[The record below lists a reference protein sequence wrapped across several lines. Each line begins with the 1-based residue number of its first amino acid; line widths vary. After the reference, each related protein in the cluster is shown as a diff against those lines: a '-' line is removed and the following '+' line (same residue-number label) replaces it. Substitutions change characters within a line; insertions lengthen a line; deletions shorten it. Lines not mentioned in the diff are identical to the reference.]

1 MKRRKDGRWAK
12 TVTINKKRVFFYST
26 AETERQAER
35 DIAKQLLEY
44 AEKEEQGKTF
54 KEVSEEWSSAH
65 FETIEY
71 NTQKYYRASLKQI
84 NEYFGNEM
92 IADITPTNIKVFI
105 DKISYE
111 GYALK
116 TVKSRLL
123 VLNLIFKYAV
133 IQRYAENNP
142 CTYITAPKNLKKTRR
157 EAPEEEEIQVV
168 KNSIYIEFGF
178 FAYFILYTGLR
189 RGEALALRYS
199 DIDYENKL
207 ITVNKSIYHK
217 NNVPHEKTPK
227 TSAGIRTVVLLDNLI
242 PLLKKRKKTDDKNE
256 LVFGNDSGRW
266 LTNGQFQSLWENYVK
281 QTQLKITPHQL
292 RHAYATILYEAGIDE
307 KDAQELMGHTTI
319 QLTRDIYTHISKTR
333 KKITADRLNKFVE
346 TSLCSQDVVK

>member
-1 MKRRKDGRWAK
+1 MKRRPDGRWVK
-12 TVTINKKRVFFYST
+12 TVTINKKRVFFYSS
-26 AETERQAER
+26 AESERQAER

-44 AEKEEQGKTF
+44 TKKEEQGKTF
-54 KEVSEEWSSAH
+54 KEVSEEWSDAH

-71 NTQKYYRASLKQI
+71 NTQKYYRASLKQL
-84 NEYFGNEM
+84 NEYFAQEM
-92 IADITPTNIKVFI
+92 IKDITPTDIKVFI
-105 DKISYE
+105 DKLCYNY

-133 IQRYAENNP
+133 INRYTENNP
-142 CTYITAPKNLKKTRR
+142 CTYISTPKNLKKTRR
-157 EAPEEEEIQVV
+157 EAPEEDVLQVV
-168 KNSIYIEFGF
+168 KQSVGIEFGF

-199 DIDYENKL
+199 DIDFENG
-207 ITVNKSIYHK
+207 IISVNKSIYHI

-227 TSAGIRTVVLLDNLI
+227 TSAGVRSVVLLDNLI
-242 PLLKKRKKTDDKNE
+242 PLLKSNKKTKDKNE
-256 LVFGNDSGRW
+256 LLFGNADGRW
-266 LTNGQFQSLWENYVK
+266 LTNGQFQSLWENYIK
-281 QTQLKITPHQL
+281 QTKLKITPHQL

-319 QLTRDIYTHISKTR
+319 QLTRDIYTHISKKRR
-333 KKITADRLNKFVE
+333 KLTAERLNNFLK
-346 TSLCSQDVVK
+346 SDM